1 MLCCDIVQNFKSTE
15 KKVMA
20 LKIRDSTDCNTVNY
34 VTRTSEVQNAEGHSD
49 EIKNRGVANLMS

>member
-1 MLCCDIVQNFKSTE
+1 
-15 KKVMA
+15 MA

-49 EIKNRGVANLMS
+49 EIENRGVANLMS